1 MNAMVALHKCR
12 IWVQNRYQN
21 HLTKSQ
27 RGMRSSVVNSPL
39 EEGEGGRREKEGGGR
54 RREEGEETGKHAL
67 LVKLQA

>member
-1 MNAMVALHKCR
+1 
-12 IWVQNRYQN
+12 
-21 HLTKSQ
+21 
-27 RGMRSSVVNSPL
+27 MRSSVVNSPL